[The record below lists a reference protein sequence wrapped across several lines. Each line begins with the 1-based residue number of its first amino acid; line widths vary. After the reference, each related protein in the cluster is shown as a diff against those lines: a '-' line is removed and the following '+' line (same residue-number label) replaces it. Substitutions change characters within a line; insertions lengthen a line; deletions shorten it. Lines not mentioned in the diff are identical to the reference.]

1 MVIRVLSWALI
12 LLLCMT
18 VLDIGFGNAVW
29 VRARVRIYES
39 SRRVG
44 DREYKVVNAYIPL
57 PTTVKYF
64 GFRNGAPVRIW
75 LFKDNR
81 YMAYEGN
88 IRRIH
93 KTQYG
98 ASLPTTVIEGL
109 GLSNK
114 DEVEALIY
122 LELTEREEGER
133 EELGEGEQGSE

>member
-1 MVIRVLSWALI
+1 
-12 LLLCMT
+12 MT

-39 SRRVG
+39 NRRVG
-44 DREYKVVNAYIPL
+44 DREYKVINAYIPL

-64 GFRNGAPVRIW
+64 GFRNGGAPVRIW

-93 KTQYG
+93 KSQYG
-98 ASLPTTVIEGL
+98 ASLPTTVIENL
-109 GLSNK
+109 GLNNK

-122 LELTEREEGER
+122 LELSEREGGE
-133 EELGEGEQGSE
+133 EIKELSEGEQGIE